1 MVVVAHRGRLGP
13 PVDRPSTVAIPE
25 ERLPDRDLRTEPV
38 PTPVAAHVGA
48 VTGTD
53 LSGVRIHRDG
63 ETSTLA
69 RRMRARAFTARGEVH
84 LPAHQGPL
92 QTRAVQALV
101 AHELTHVAQQR
112 RLGTALPGEDSPAG
126 RHLEAE
132 AQAVERAWNGG
143 AAPAAPAA
151 TRIGRAPAPAPRP
164 SMHRG
169 APPTVSAP
177 IATPPSAAGNG
188 TASAPPP
195 APVSVT
201 VQRAPDDPPAAAK
214 GAPDLDLDD
223 LARRLY
229 GRLRSRLRA
238 ELLVDRERAGL
249 LADWR

>member
-1 MVVVAHRGRLGP
+1 MVVVARRGRLGP
-13 PVDRPSTVAIPE
+13 PVHRPSTVAIPE
-25 ERLPDRDLRTEPV
+25 EPTPDRDLGTEPV
-38 PTPVAAHVGA
+38 PARLAAHVGA
-48 VTGTD
+48 VTATD

-63 ETSTLA
+63 ETPTLA
-69 RRMRARAFTARGEVH
+69 RRMRARAFTAGGEVH
-84 LPAHQGPL
+84 LPAHQGSL

-112 RLGTALPGEDSPAG
+112 RLGAALPGEDSPAG

-132 AQAVERAWNGG
+132 ALAVERAWHGG
-143 AAPAAPAA
+143 PAPADSAPL
-151 TRIGRAPAPAPRP
+151 RIGRTPAPAPRP

-169 APPTVSAP
+169 TPPAVSAP
-177 IATPPSAAGNG
+177 MAAASRPAANGARSAA
-188 TASAPPP
+188 PP
-195 APVSVT
+195 ATVSVA
-201 VQRAPDDPPAAAK
+201 VQRASDDPPAAAN